1 MDATHVHLL
10 INHLP
15 VIGSFLGGFVLLYRI
30 LSDSAQTRN
39 AAYFILIIA
48 AIGGGIAYLTGEDAE
63 HVAEKLPGVTKE
75 LIHDHEEMAEK
86 AIIGIIVLGLG
97 AIAGLF
103 LNRRPSGSKG
113 FAWIVF
119 VLALVT
125 FGVGAYTAYIG
136 GSIRHTEIRS
146 GAENVQQVPEADYD

>member
-15 VIGSFLGGFVLLYRI
+15 VIGSFFGALVLLYGI
-30 LSDSAQTRN
+30 LTGSVHTRN

-48 AIGGGIAYLTGEDAE
+48 AIGGAVAFLTGEGAE

-75 LIHDHEEMAEK
+75 LIHDHEEMGEK
-86 AIIGIIVLGLG
+86 AIIAIAVLGIISLV
-97 AIAGLF
+97 GLF
-103 LNRRPSGSKG
+103 MNRRPRGSKG
-113 FAWIVF
+113 FGWLAFVIALFTLGIV
-119 VLALVT
+119 
-125 FGVGAYTAYIG
+125 AYTAYLG

-146 GAENVQQVPEADYD
+146 GETTVQTVSDDD